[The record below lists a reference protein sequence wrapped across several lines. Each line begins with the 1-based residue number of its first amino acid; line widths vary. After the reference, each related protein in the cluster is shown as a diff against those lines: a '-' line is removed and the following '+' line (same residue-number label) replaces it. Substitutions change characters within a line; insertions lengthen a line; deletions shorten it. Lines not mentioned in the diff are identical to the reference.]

1 MKRSPRSFACAQT
14 CSGPRIE
21 MRPRQVIRVSAF
33 IPLPQTFSSSFAYSY
48 WKGLMSP
55 EDLL

>member
-1 MKRSPRSFACAQT
+1 MKRSGPSFACAET
-14 CSGPRIE
+14 FSGPRME
-21 MRPRQVIRVSAF
+21 MRRQVIRVSTF
-33 IPLPQTFSSSFAYSY
+33 IPLPQTFSSSFAYPY